1 MIDILSFAHAQHTVE
16 GRMTFTP
23 VLFRLTFCGRPL
35 TSSTQPKGFWETFG
49 FGIFSK
55 SFATLETRGE
65 LEPKYLS
72 QLFLGQ
78 LLWTRWSAIGQF
90 YPLYHRYTVYLTLGT
105 RGFFSRATGSFVSS
119 AAGRH
124 VFGRR
129 PKTRATK
136 RGSLFK
142 T

>member
-78 LLWTRWSAIGQF
+78 LLWTRRSAIGQF
-90 YPLYHRYTVYLTLGT
+90 YLLCPVTV
-105 RGFFSRATGSFVSS
+105 
-119 AAGRH
+119 
-124 VFGRR
+124 RR
-129 PKTRATK
+129 TP
-136 RGSLFK
+136 
-142 T
+142 

>member
-35 TSSTQPKGFWETFG
+35 TSSTQPKGYWETFG

-78 LLWTRWSAIGQF
+78 LLWTRWSAIDQF
-90 YPLYHRYTVYLTLGT
+90 YPLYPVTV
-105 RGFFSRATGSFVSS
+105 
-119 AAGRH
+119 
-124 VFGRR
+124 RR
-129 PKTRATK
+129 TP
-136 RGSLFK
+136 
-142 T
+142 

>member
-23 VLFRLTFCGRPL
+23 VLFRLTFCGRPM

-65 LEPKYLS
+65 LEPKYLQNCFWDS
-72 QLFLGQ
+72 YCGLAGQ
-78 LLWTRWSAIGQF
+78 LLANFI
-90 YPLYHRYTVYLTLGT
+90 LC
-105 RGFFSRATGSFVSS
+105 
-119 AAGRH
+119 
-124 VFGRR
+124 
-129 PKTRATK
+129 TK
-136 RGSLFK
+136 
-142 T
+142 

>member
-65 LEPKYLS
+65 LEPKYLP
-72 QLFLGQ
+72 QLFLGP
-78 LLWTRWSAIGQF
+78 LLATRRSAIRQF
-90 YPLYHRYTVYLTLGT
+90 YPLYPYHPR
-105 RGFFSRATGSFVSS
+105 
-119 AAGRH
+119 
-124 VFGRR
+124 
-129 PKTRATK
+129 
-136 RGSLFK
+136 
-142 T
+142 